1 MVDTQ
6 VASDDF
12 RAVLE
17 FWRAAGPKRWFKKDP
32 AFDQAF
38 RERFLD
44 LHLRAARRELEAWL
58 AEADSALALLILLD
72 QFPRNAF
79 RGTGHMFA
87 TDTLACFYT
96 RQIVDA
102 GLDGQME
109 PTLRQFCYLPLE
121 HSERLEDQ
129 NLSVAF
135 NRGIDADTLHYAE
148 LHREIIARFG
158 RFPHRNA
165 LLGRESSSE
174 ELAFLKDGGFAG

>member
-1 MVDTQ
+1 MMDVQATSTD
-6 VASDDF
+6 V
-12 RAVLE
+12 RAVID
-17 FWRAAGPKRWFKKDP
+17 FWRDAGSKRWFAKD
-32 AFDQAF
+32 AQFDQDF
-38 RERFLD
+38 RERFLT
-44 LHLRAARRELEAWL
+44 LHLAAARRELHSWAGEAR
-58 AEADSALALLILLD
+58 SALALLILLD

-79 RGTGHMFA
+79 RGTAHMFA
-87 TDTLACFYT
+87 TDPLACHYA
-96 RQIVDA
+96 RQMIDA
-102 GLDGQME
+102 GLDAQVE
-109 PTLRQFCYLPLE
+109 DDLQQFCYLPFE

-174 ELAFLKDGGFAG
+174 ELEFLRDGGFAG